1 MKLDPPG
8 PTEIVILIERT
19 QSRDKIMAN
28 KNYTSKAFQNAIFK
42 NFLIKKSI
50 K

>member
-1 MKLDPPG
+1 
-8 PTEIVILIERT
+8 
-19 QSRDKIMAN
+19 MAN

-50 K
+50 KWRRESREEERL